1 DLGDVAADL
10 IAERAAAGDRLTLA
24 DVAQTFDAIAA
35 ARGVAPKR
43 DLLRATIA
51 RATAGEA
58 RYIVKIVSGETRIG
72 LREGLLEEA
81 IARALG
87 RDREEVGRMN
97 MMNGDNSETAL
108 RSKHGKLTET
118 NPGHFLSNEKL

>member
-1 DLGDVAADL
+1 RAADP
-10 IAERAAAGDRLTLA
+10 
-24 DVAQTFDAIAA
+24 VAPAPVRQAVGAIAA

-81 IARALG
+81 IARAFG
-87 RDREEVGRMN
+87 RDREEVGRAN
-97 MMNGDNSETAL
+97 LLTGDIGETAL
-108 RSKHGKLTET
+108 RSKPGTPTEPT
-118 NPGHFLSNEKL
+118 PANFPPS